1 MLMLTSKP
9 SEDEDYDGLD
19 DAHLDD
25 TYWPVLKL
33 LLLHLLLISVV
44 VVVVVIRGHD
54 DVVDYAVTAYDDARD
69 VDADVAAPAD
79 NICYGQLHA
88 PALCCNSP

>member
-1 MLMLTSKP
+1 MLMLTSN
-9 SEDEDYDGLD
+9 D
-19 DAHLDD
+19 
-25 TYWPVLKL
+25 
-33 LLLHLLLISVV
+33 
-44 VVVVVIRGHD
+44 GHD